1 MRALLVILHAFAM
14 PPGVCDVGVWA
25 SACVR
30 VWVHGCLCVRAH
42 VCACTYH
49 LDYPRTGML
58 SRKKVYPASLR
69 WPATLWL
76 TESWPSTTAPALT
89 PRREGLDGAV
99 DTEWVGCCVHAF
111 GCLCS
116 SVCMRLSA
124 CCVPALCML
133 GPCACLVSANFM
145 LWRFITLLYS
155 SGWNIRSIHAG
166 CGSTC
171 VRLQL

>member
-1 MRALLVILHAFAM
+1 M
-14 PPGVCDVGVWA
+14 
-25 SACVR
+25 
-30 VWVHGCLCVRAH
+30 
-42 VCACTYH
+42 
-49 LDYPRTGML
+49 
-58 SRKKVYPASLR
+58 YPASLR

-145 LWRFITLLYS
+145 LWRFITLLHS

-171 VRLQL
+171 SFRSCQVISFDMLCLDRYPDPIRAALSAWRTCSGCVKCVCCCKVSFDMLCLDRYMLAAAQLLFG

>member
-1 MRALLVILHAFAM
+1 MRLPNNWRSSSNSEELKTFSSYKNELKN
-14 PPGVCDVGVWA
+14 PPG
-25 SACVR
+25 
-30 VWVHGCLCVRAH
+30 GCLRIGR
-42 VCACTYH
+42 
-49 LDYPRTGML
+49 LL
-58 SRKKVYPASLR
+58 
-69 WPATLWL
+69 PATLWL

-145 LWRFITLLYS
+145 LWRFITLLVVLCVPGGVS
-155 SGWNIRSIHAG
+155 VGLALTRKGLAPAVGSG
-166 CGSTC
+166 
-171 VRLQL
+171 VYPF